1 MGTNQPQNRKLGTF
15 SFDSGHTEA
24 DFRNKLEYL
33 TSADLAVFDELG
45 AVPIKDIHS
54 DTYIV
59 LICMSGKGTF
69 KADGTVHEVAAHDL
83 AIGHP
88 NLFVEDVMVSL
99 DFKCLGLVMSPSHFE
114 SIFFLGGN
122 NWDAVMAI
130 RQHPVMHL
138 TPDEVERSVFNIGI
152 IRKKLSDTHLP
163 HHKEAVKLLLH
174 SMLYEFYD
182 CLSAK
187 LDLDNINYKYTAS
200 ETLFKRFTRLL
211 AEKSPCRYEVSYY
224 AKELCVT
231 RKYLSSVCKQQS
243 GKTASEL
250 INDMTV
256 NNIRRMLRST
266 DKTVKE
272 ISVEMGFSSLSFF
285 GKYVR
290 RELGVSPRE
299 YRQQKN

>member
-1 MGTNQPQNRKLGTF
+1 MGTSQVRNRRLGAV
-15 SFDSGHTEA
+15 SFDRGYTEA

-45 AVPIKDIHS
+45 SVPVKDIHS

-59 LICMSGKGTF
+59 LICMNGKGTF
-69 KADGTVHEVAAHDL
+69 KTDGAVHEVNVHDL
-83 AIGHP
+83 VIGHP

-99 DFKCLGLVMSPSHFE
+99 DFKCFGLVMSPSYFE

-122 NWDAVMAI
+122 SWDALLAV
-130 RQHPVMHL
+130 RQKPVMHL
-138 TPDEVERSVFNIGI
+138 TDEEVERSVFNISI
-152 IRKKLSDTHLP
+152 IRKKLSDTPLP
-163 HHKEAVKLLLH
+163 HHEEAVKLLLH

-187 LDLDNINYKYTAS
+187 LGLDSAAYKYSAA
-200 ETLFKRFTRLL
+200 EALFKRFTKLL
-211 AEKSPCRYEVSYY
+211 AEESPCRHEVSFY
-224 AKELCVT
+224 ARKLCVT
-231 RKYLSSVCKQQS
+231 RKYLSFVCKRQS

-250 INDMTV
+250 VNDMTV
-256 NNIRRMLRST
+256 NNIRRLLRST
-266 DKTVKE
+266 DKTIKE

-290 RELGVSPRE
+290 RELGMSPRE
-299 YRQQKN
+299 YRQQKD